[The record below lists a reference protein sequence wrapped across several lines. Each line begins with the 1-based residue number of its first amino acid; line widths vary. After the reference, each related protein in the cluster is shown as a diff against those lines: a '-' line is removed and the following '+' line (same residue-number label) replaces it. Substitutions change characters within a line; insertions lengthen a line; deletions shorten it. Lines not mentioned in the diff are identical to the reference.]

1 MQMPDDESP
10 KPTSV
15 NQLLE
20 RARAGD
26 PGAAQELMPI
36 VYGELRSLAAGQM
49 RSERKD
55 ITLQPTAL
63 VHEAWLRLAGSDMAF
78 ENRAHFFGAA
88 ARAMR
93 RVLIDHARRIDRSPR
108 RSARERVSLGVLDLS
123 EEAGGGDLVDLLAVN
138 EALARLEALDPA
150 KADLVTL
157 RFILGCTIE
166 ETAVAL
172 GCSPAK
178 VKKDWSFARAW
189 LSRELSGDMGRAGS
203 GDGS

>member
-1 MQMPDDESP
+1 MTDEERSRSP
-10 KPTSV
+10 GV
-15 NQLLE
+15 NELLE

-26 PGAAQELMPI
+26 PAAAQELMPI
-36 VYGELRSLAAGQM
+36 VYGELRALAASQM

-63 VHEAWLRLAGSDMAF
+63 VHEAWLRLVGSEMAF

-108 RSARERVSLGVLDLS
+108 RSARERVSLGVLQLS
-123 EEAGGGDLVDLLAVN
+123 EAGEERDLMDLLSVN
-138 EALARLEALDPA
+138 EALERLEAIDPA
-150 KADLVTL
+150 KADIVTL
-157 RFILGCTIE
+157 RFVLGCTIE
-166 ETAVAL
+166 ETAAAL

-178 VKKDWSFARAW
+178 VKKDWAFARAW
-189 LSRELSGDMGRAGS
+189 LARELSAGVAPEVEG
-203 GDGS
+203 GDGP

>member
-1 MQMPDDESP
+1 MTDEERSRSP
-10 KPTSV
+10 GV
-15 NQLLE
+15 NELLE

-26 PGAAQELMPI
+26 PAAAQELMPI
-36 VYGELRSLAAGQM
+36 VYGELRALAASQM

-63 VHEAWLRLAGSDMAF
+63 VHEAWLRLVGSEMAF

-108 RSARERVSLGVLDLS
+108 RSARERASLGVLQLS
-123 EEAGGGDLVDLLAVN
+123 EAGEERDLMDLLSVN
-138 EALARLEALDPA
+138 EALERLEAIDPA
-150 KADLVTL
+150 KADIVTL
-157 RFILGCTIE
+157 RFVLGCTIE
-166 ETAVAL
+166 ETAAAL

-178 VKKDWSFARAW
+178 VKKDWAFARAW
-189 LSRELSGDMGRAGS
+189 LARELSAGVDPEVEG
-203 GDGS
+203 GDGP

>member
-1 MQMPDDESP
+1 MTDEQRSRSP
-10 KPTSV
+10 GV
-15 NQLLE
+15 NELLE

-26 PGAAQELMPI
+26 PAAAQELMPI
-36 VYGELRSLAAGQM
+36 VYGELRALAASQM

-63 VHEAWLRLAGSDMAF
+63 VHEAWLRLVGSEMAF

-108 RSARERVSLGVLDLS
+108 RSAQERVSLGVLQLS
-123 EEAGGGDLVDLLAVN
+123 EAGEERDLMDLLSVN
-138 EALARLEALDPA
+138 EALERLEAIDPA
-150 KADLVTL
+150 KADIVTL
-157 RFILGCTIE
+157 RFVLGCTIE
-166 ETAVAL
+166 ETAAAL

-178 VKKDWSFARAW
+178 VKKDWAFARAW
-189 LSRELSGDMGRAGS
+189 LARELSAGVDREVEG
-203 GDGS
+203 GDGP

>member
-1 MQMPDDESP
+1 MTDEERSRSP
-10 KPTSV
+10 GV
-15 NQLLE
+15 NELLE

-26 PGAAQELMPI
+26 PAAAQELMPI
-36 VYGELRSLAAGQM
+36 VYGELRALAASQM

-63 VHEAWLRLAGSDMAF
+63 VHEAWLRLVGSEMAF

-108 RSARERVSLGVLDLS
+108 RSARERVSLGVLQLS
-123 EEAGGGDLVDLLAVN
+123 EAGEERDLMDLLSVN
-138 EALARLEALDPA
+138 EALERLEAIDPA
-150 KADLVTL
+150 KADIVTL
-157 RFILGCTIE
+157 RFVLGCTIE
-166 ETAVAL
+166 ETAAAL

-178 VKKDWSFARAW
+178 VKKDWAFARAW
-189 LSRELSGDMGRAGS
+189 LARELSAGVDPEVEG
-203 GDGS
+203 GDGP

>member
-1 MQMPDDESP
+1 MPNDDDHPSP
-10 KPTSV
+10 PSV
-15 NQLLE
+15 NRLLE

-63 VHEAWLRLAGSDMAF
+63 VHEAWLRLVGSDMAF

-93 RVLIDHARRIDRSPR
+93 RVLIDHARQIARSPR
-108 RSARERVSLGVLDLS
+108 RSARERVSLGVLQLS
-123 EEAGGGDLVDLLAVN
+123 DGDGAMELMDLLAVN

-157 RFILGCTIE
+157 RFVLGCTIE

-178 VKKDWSFARAW
+178 VKKDWAFARAW
-189 LSRELSGDMGRAGS
+189 LGRELASEGEGGGGGDEP
-203 GDGS
+203 